1 MKLSLVTT
9 TPEVPAPVPVA
20 LLNGSFTERL
30 EKAVQVGCAG
40 VELMALRPAD
50 LDGADIAAQVSHCGL
65 EIAAIGSGAVALLDR
80 LTLLSHDPAAGAA
93 AEQRLYELID
103 FAAAARAPLVT
114 IGGFRGRLANAV
126 WTDARG
132 ARAHLVEILGSAAEK
147 AEQVGVRLA
156 IEPLN
161 RYESDVVNTAAEGL
175 ALIREVGHSHLGLLL
190 DTFHM
195 NIEEPTYAGSIAQ
208 GMASGRLWHIHLG
221 DSNRL
226 PPGYGHIDFGEIV
239 AALRKVRYDGYLS
252 AEHVP
257 RPDPDGA
264 AAATARHML
273 SIMKS

>member
-1 MKLSLVTT
+1 MKLSVVMT
-9 TPEVPAPVPVA
+9 TPEVLAPVPVA
-20 LLNGSFTERL
+20 LLNGSFAERL
-30 EKAVQVGCAG
+30 EKAARVGCDG
-40 VELMALRPAD
+40 VDLMALRPAD
-50 LDGADIAAQVSHCGL
+50 LDGAGIATQVSQYGL
-65 EIAAIGSGAVALLDR
+65 EIAAIGTGAVALLDR
-80 LTLLSHDPAAGAA
+80 LTLLSRDPAAGAA
-93 AEQRLYELID
+93 AEQRLHELID
-103 FAAAARAPLVT
+103 FAAAAGAPLVT

-132 ARAHLVEILGSAAEK
+132 ARAYLVEVLGSAAER
-147 AEQVGVRLA
+147 AARAGVRLV

-175 ALIREVGHSHLGLLL
+175 ALIHEVGHSHLGLLL

-195 NIEEPTYAGSIAQ
+195 NIEEPTYAGSIEQ

-239 AALRKVRYDGYLS
+239 AALRHKGYDGYLS
-252 AEHVP
+252 AEHFP
-257 RPDPDGA
+257 QPDPDGA

-273 SIMKS
+273 PILKL